1 MATTIQI
8 KRSPNVA
15 AATTADLL
23 EGELAY
29 SYDKSNNG
37 DQAKL
42 YIEVQD
48 ASGNE
53 TIHTIGGKY
62 YTSKVDA
69 ATNLRTGSTIV
80 SRDSAGDFS
89 ANAITATTFY
99 GNIVGTING
108 VAASATKLET
118 ARRINL
124 GGDLQGNV
132 LFDGTQ
138 DVTIIANVISNS
150 VALGTDTTGDY
161 VANLTAG
168 TGVTLSGQAGESS
181 NITVSIG
188 QAVGTSADV
197 TFNTVTSRLYG
208 QANTA
213 TALHTGRYINLS
225 GDVTGSA
232 YFDGTGNAEISATVI
247 QANSV
252 ALGTDTTGNYVGNV
266 TSGNGIIV
274 SGTTGENWTPNLTLS
289 ATGVTATTYGGTTN
303 IPVFTVDQWG
313 RLTSASN
320 AAISTS
326 FTLAAN
332 SGTPDTFNSGDTL
345 RITGSTGINTVV
357 SDNTI
362 SVYNTGVTS
371 LSGTANQ
378 ITVSASNASVQVG
391 LPNDVT
397 INRNLTVAGNL
408 YVTGNVVA
416 LPVETLVI
424 NDSLIQLANTNV
436 ATDVLDI
443 GFFGSYGPGTDATH
457 YHTGLFRD
465 ASDGKYKL
473 FQGLT
478 EPPTSTVNVTGNN
491 YSIASLVA
499 NIVGGT
505 VSGLTANIAVGDGG
519 TGRGTFTTNGILFGN
534 ATGALKVTSAGTYGQ
549 ILQASADGTPVFGG
563 IDGGTY

>member
-15 AATTADLL
+15 AATTTDLI

-29 SYDKSNNG
+29 SYDKSG
-37 DQAKL
+37 DGADAKL

-48 ASGNE
+48 SGGNE
-53 TIHTIGGKY
+53 YIHTIGGKY
-62 YTSKVDA
+62 YTTKVDA
-69 ATNLRTGSTIV
+69 ATSANTISTLV
-80 SRDSAGDFS
+80 ARDALGNFS
-89 ANAITATTFY
+89 ANTITANSF
-99 GNIVGTING
+99 VGDIT
-108 VAASATKLET
+108 AA
-118 ARRINL
+118 
-124 GGDLQGNV
+124 
-132 LFDGTQ
+132 
-138 DVTIIANVISNS
+138 
-150 VALGTDTTGDY
+150 
-161 VANLTAG
+161 
-168 TGVTLSGQAGESS
+168 
-181 NITVSIG
+181 
-188 QAVGTSADV
+188 
-197 TFNTVTSRLYG
+197 
-208 QANTA
+208 QANKLT
-213 TALHTGRYINLS
+213 TGRYINLS

-232 YFDGTGNAEISATVI
+232 FFDGTGNAEISATVI

-289 ATGVTATTYGGTTN
+289 ATGVTATTYGSTTN
-303 IPVFTVDQWG
+303 IPVLTVDEWG
-313 RLTSASN
+313 RITSASN

-326 FTLAAN
+326 FSLAAN
-332 SGTPDTFNSGDTL
+332 SGTADTFNSGDTL

-362 SVYNTGVTS
+362 TITNLGVTS

-378 ITVSASNASVQVG
+378 ITVSASNASVELS

-397 INRNLTVAGNL
+397 INRDLTVAGNL

-424 NDSLIQLANTNV
+424 EDPLIQLANTNV
-436 ATDVLDI
+436 STDIVDI
-443 GFFGSYGPGTDATH
+443 GFFGSYGPGDASSH

-478 EPPTSTVNVTGNN
+478 VPPTTTIDTAGNN

-505 VSGLTANIAVGDGG
+505 ISGLTSNIAVGDGG
-519 TGRGTFTTNGILFGN
+519 TGRGTFTTNGILYGN
-534 ATGALKVTSAGTYGQ
+534 AAGALKVTSAGTYGQ
-549 ILQASADGTPVFGG
+549 VLQAGSDGTPVYGG

>member
-8 KRSPNVA
+8 KRSANVA
-15 AATTADLL
+15 APSTTDLL

-37 DQAKL
+37 DGAKL
-42 YIEVQD
+42 YVEVQD

-53 TIHTIGGKY
+53 YIHTIGGKY

-69 ATNLRTGSTIV
+69 ATSANTASTIV
-80 SRDSAGDFS
+80 SRDALGNFT
-89 ANAITATTFY
+89 ANTITANSFIGDIT
-99 GNIVGTING
+99 
-108 VAASATKLET
+108 AA
-118 ARRINL
+118 
-124 GGDLQGNV
+124 
-132 LFDGTQ
+132 
-138 DVTIIANVISNS
+138 
-150 VALGTDTTGDY
+150 
-161 VANLTAG
+161 
-168 TGVTLSGQAGESS
+168 
-181 NITVSIG
+181 
-188 QAVGTSADV
+188 
-197 TFNTVTSRLYG
+197 
-208 QANTA
+208 QANKLT
-213 TALHTGRYINLS
+213 TGRYINLS

-232 YFDGTGNAEISATVI
+232 FFDGTGNADISAIVI

-289 ATGVTATTYGGTTN
+289 ATGVTAATYGSTTN

-313 RLTSASN
+313 RITSASN
-320 AAISTS
+320 AAVSTS

-332 SGTPDTFNSGDTL
+332 SGTPDTLNGGDTL

-362 SVYNTGVTS
+362 SVFNTGVTS

-378 ITVSASNASVQVG
+378 ITVSSSNASVQLS
-391 LPNDVT
+391 LPDDVI
-397 INRNLTVAGNL
+397 INRDLSVTGNL
-408 YVTGNVVA
+408 YVTGNVVS

-424 NDSLIQLANTNV
+424 EDPLIQLANTNV
-436 ATDVLDI
+436 STDIVDI
-443 GFFGSYGPGTDATH
+443 GFYGSYGPGDVSSH

-478 EPPTSTVNVTGNN
+478 EAPGATVNTSGNN

-519 TGRGTFTTNGILFGN
+519 TGRGTFTTNGVLFGN
-534 ATGALKVTSAGTYGQ
+534 ATGALRVTAAGTYGQ
-549 ILQASADGTPVFGG
+549 VLQAGSDGTPVYGG